1 MSSGGSSSRSLT
13 VSCPRPSRASLKHNE
28 ADEGARRIR
37 PELPSMRTIAG
48 RGWCAVSG
56 AKWLTPTR
64 ALRHDRAW
72 SPAPQAH
79 RQRQIRIRVGRAAA
93 AERWVATGRLPV
105 LVLWSFVER
114 EPASRNHLAEVT
126 LSRQFGAGRGDLL
139 MVVSVIVGFVE
150 ETSGSARRRMLRPGG
165 LARDR

>member
-1 MSSGGSSSRSLT
+1 VVPALQP
-13 VSCPRPSRASLKHNE
+13 VLLLPRTLRATE
-28 ADEGARRIR
+28 AITAAADAELNLPASYMVAR
-37 PELPSMRTIAG
+37 PL
-48 RGWCAVSG
+48 
-56 AKWLTPTR
+56 L
-64 ALRHDRAW
+64 
-72 SPAPQAH
+72 APG
-79 RQRQIRIRVGRAAA
+79 QRQIRIRVGRAAA